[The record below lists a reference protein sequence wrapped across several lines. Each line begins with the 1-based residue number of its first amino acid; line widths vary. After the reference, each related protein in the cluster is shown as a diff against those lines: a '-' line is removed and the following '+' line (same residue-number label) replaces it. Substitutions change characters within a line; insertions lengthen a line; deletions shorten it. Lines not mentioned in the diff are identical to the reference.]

1 MASQGKHGQALGL
14 AYSVL
19 EPHVVLAAGVSGS
32 LLSECLCMCKSVIAK
47 NFEPHHHHHH
57 HHDSLLAFGEMQTQ
71 RKLHKDSLAGR
82 STSLAT
88 ESWQGCA
95 QKPASHSLCQH
106 KRELINKVRVR
117 GPRAPGRT
125 EDAGLRL
132 WSKVPD
138 KRLTNK
144 ALSPGTRLASRTWGR
159 RREKERGP
167 SQMQPCAPQGG
178 RIWEHSYCK
187 WTGLRLMGWEGHLA
201 VPICPEPRGPG
212 WVVCVFHISINPICF
227 IYFFR
232 LLFTLLKIYF
242 HMEQKSAPDSGLPNC
257 PEERGSDAWTWW
269 TAGSAVSSVQF
280 PERAESHLL
289 SA

>member
-57 HHDSLLAFGEMQTQ
+57 DSFLAFGEMQTQ

-187 WTGLRLMGWEGHLA
+187 WTGLRLLWAGRVTLLYPSVLSLEDQAGS
-201 VPICPEPRGPG
+201 
-212 WVVCVFHISINPICF
+212 CVFF
-227 IYFFR
+227 ILALIPFVSFIFSGYF
-232 LLFTLLKIYF
+232 
-242 HMEQKSAPDSGLPNC
+242 S
-257 PEERGSDAWTWW
+257 
-269 TAGSAVSSVQF
+269 
-280 PERAESHLL
+280 L
-289 SA
+289 S